1 MDVRV
6 VYSLVSTLFVVMANG
21 DSWAAPE
28 RGFYRIVDGKN
39 ATRCQFPHQALVQS
53 DEKTVCGGSLI
64 TQSIVLTAAGCTV
77 GFKKLTIRLGTNQ
90 RTQKDTNTWTA
101 VSTWSKAHPDYDFDG
116 HSENDVALAFLP
128 EKAPLG
134 ACIKTVPLPLKA
146 DVNKTYVG
154 QRPLI
159 SGWGRISNS
168 SEYPEHLR
176 WIQVTVV
183 PNDVCSKIYSAGVIR
198 DSTLCAASN
207 APGICWGDRGGA
219 LVLKTEEGYTQI
231 GVASYFGGDC
241 HSEGT
246 PAGYS
251 RVTSY
256 LNWIAVTGEIT
267 LP

>member
-1 MDVRV
+1 MDARV
-6 VYSLVSTLFVVMANG
+6 VYSLVPALLVVMANE

-28 RGFYRIVDGKN
+28 RGIVRIVDGKN
-39 ATRCQFPHQALVQS
+39 ASLCQFPHQALVQS

-64 TQSIVLTAAGCTV
+64 TQTAVLTAAGCTV

-90 RTQKDTNTWTA
+90 RTQKDTNAWTA
-101 VSTWSKAHPDYDFDG
+101 VSIWSKAHPDYDIDG
-116 HSENDVALAFLP
+116 HSEDDVALAFLP

-134 ACIKTVPLPLKA
+134 
-146 DVNKTYVG
+146 
-154 QRPLI
+154 
-159 SGWGRISNS
+159 S
-168 SEYPEHLR
+168 SEYPENLR
-176 WIQVTVV
+176 WIQVTVI
-183 PNDVCSKIYSAGVIR
+183 PNDVCSKIYGPGVIR

-256 LNWIAVTGEIT
+256 FNWIATTGGIS
-267 LP
+267 LL